1 MVWLRVTMGAG
12 EPNVGCFLGNGL
24 VGVFGFVWAIAT
36 GGAGSGGV
44 VAACVAATRL
54 RWAVVGCNAFLRDEV
69 VAGLGLLGRW
79 VVVRV
84 HVGVVALVV
93 VPAIG
98 LRAVLWLKRLVPQAR
113 LGGASLELWLVCIH
127 PVG

>member
-54 RWAVVGCNAFLRDEV
+54 RWAVVGCNAFLKDEV
-69 VAGLGLLGRW
+69 VAGLGCWG
-79 VVVRV
+79 
-84 HVGVVALVV
+84 VGWWC
-93 VPAIG
+93 G
-98 LRAVLWLKRLVPQAR
+98 FM
-113 LGGASLELWLVCIH
+113 SELWRLWWFPPLVCERCC
-127 PVG
+127 G